1 MNSSHD
7 QLERDLRAAL
17 RSIDHVPVSGDA
29 WQQNQRRLRESGSR
43 RGHRVLAAAA
53 VVLVVLLVGGLLA
66 ALNGRSDSG
75 TPANNGRDDGTSDSM
90 SSDEMFAD
98 ENLLGPIVEARD
110 RPGRRRDGRARG
122 RAVRHLRQGT
132 EPVRPGSGR
141 LQQLRRLHE
150 S

>member
-53 VVLVVLLVGGLLA
+53 VVAAGG
-66 ALNGRSDSG
+66 
-75 TPANNGRDDGTSDSM
+75 
-90 SSDEMFAD
+90 
-98 ENLLGPIVEARD
+98 GPGA
-110 RPGRRRDGRARG
+110 
-122 RAVRHLRQGT
+122 
-132 EPVRPGSGR
+132 
-141 LQQLRRLHE
+141 
-150 S
+150 